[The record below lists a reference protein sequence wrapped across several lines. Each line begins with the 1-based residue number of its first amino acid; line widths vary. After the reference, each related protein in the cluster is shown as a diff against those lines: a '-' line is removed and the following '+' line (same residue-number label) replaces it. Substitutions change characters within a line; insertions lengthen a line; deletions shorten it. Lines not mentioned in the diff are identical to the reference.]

1 MLKRILRLDGRV
13 LTVFEWPGDKAI
25 LHYSWPQGESGLGV
39 GYWVVMGFRVFGSDP
54 AVAHPVGRGLVRLP
68 SLCFLRFMRAALERK
83 CFNQPCLPSMSITL
97 TGIYLRHHRIKSCV
111 LRATHTQTH
120 TCACTH
126 THTYVHIHRF
136 LFQQYISHS
145 FCSPVILFYVLWPL
159 RCWSPIMS
167 VKPFS
172 SSPTN
177 WMKPSRNMFYTST

>member
-97 TGIYLRHHRIKSCV
+97 TGIYLRHHRIKSGV

-120 TCACTH
+120 IFGAHTH
-126 THTYVHIHRF
+126 THICTHPQIFISAVHISF
-136 LFQQYISHS
+136 ILLTSH
-145 FCSPVILFYVLWPL
+145 IVLCTL
-159 RCWSPIMS
+159 AIALLKSNHVS
-167 VKPFS
+167 EALLQLS
-172 SSPTN
+172 N
-177 WMKPSRNMFYTST
+177 